1 MTDRRPIAERAQAPE
16 RPPLPS
22 TAPGLTWVPGSGV
35 PVAVL
40 APLVR
45 RVEEADGS
53 PFRTSDAELAESL
66 AAPWHDPAVDDL
78 VGLDADGMPRAYA
91 LVDRAPGDVTVI
103 RAFVW
108 AGVDPRW
115 RGRGIGREVLAWALG
130 RARQVLVESGTTGSA
145 RIVEFVD
152 DSAVGTVAL
161 LRRAG
166 FVGARFDA
174 HMRRMLDDDLPPV
187 EVAAGLRLETWTP
200 ERDEQA
206 RLAHNEAFADHRGS
220 EPRSTEQWQ
229 AGRGTFVPAWSA
241 VVVDEQTDEVVGYQI
256 SHRYEE
262 DWALT
267 GVPFGYTAILGV
279 RRPWRHRGIARALL
293 LDAMRRYRADG
304 MAAAELGVDTENPSG
319 AFGLY
324 EGLGYV
330 RTSSSTLWAL
340 DV

>member
-1 MTDRRPIAERAQAPE
+1 MTERRPIAERAQAPD

-22 TAPGLTWVPGSGV
+22 AAHGLTWVPGGDV

-40 APLVR
+40 GPLLR

-53 PFRTSDAELAESL
+53 PFRTSDAELAEHL

-78 VGLDADGMPRAYA
+78 VGLDGDGAPRAFA
-91 LVDRAPGDVTVI
+91 LVDRAPGDVTVT
-103 RAFVW
+103 RAFLW
-108 AGVDPRW
+108 AGVDPQW
-115 RGRGIGREVLAWALG
+115 RGRGIGRQVLAWALG
-130 RARQVLVESGTTGSA
+130 RARQVLVESGTAGPA

-152 DSAVGTVAL
+152 DSATATVAL

-166 FVGARFDA
+166 FTAARFDA
-174 HMRRMLDDDLPPV
+174 HLRRAFDGELPPAV
-187 EVAAGLRLETWTP
+187 VPAGLRLETWTP

-220 EPRSTEQWQ
+220 EPRTPEQWA
-229 AGRGTFVPAWSA
+229 AGRGTFVPGWSA
-241 VVVDEQTDEVVGYQI
+241 VVVDERTDEVVGYQL

-267 GVPFGYTAILGV
+267 GVPFGYTAMLGV
-279 RRPWRHRGIARALL
+279 RRRWRHRGVARALL
-293 LDAMRRYRADG
+293 LDAMARYRADG

-330 RTSSSTLWAL
+330 RTSSSTMWVLE
-340 DV
+340 V